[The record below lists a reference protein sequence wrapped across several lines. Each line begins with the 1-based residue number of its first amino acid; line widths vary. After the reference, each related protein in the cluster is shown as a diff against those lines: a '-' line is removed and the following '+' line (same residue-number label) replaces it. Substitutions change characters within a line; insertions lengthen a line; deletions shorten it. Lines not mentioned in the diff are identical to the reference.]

1 VSSLLAGY
9 FLQTVFNH
17 KYREEKTDGKNKII
31 KAYGIAQKKTFDYTF
46 KMMISL
52 QDQIEK
58 MVIPWFEQYQ
68 IPIEEKE
75 DIHDWLHNS
84 KKNRDEYQQM
94 IEDGFKTLELY
105 F

>member
-1 VSSLLAGY
+1 MEKIKLLKHMVSP
-9 FLQTVFNH
+9 N
-17 KYREEKTDGKNKII
+17 
-31 KAYGIAQKKTFDYTF
+31 KKTFDYTF

-58 MVIPWFEQYQ
+58 MVIPYFEQYQ

-75 DIHDWLHNS
+75 GTHDWLHNS
-84 KKNRDEYQQM
+84 KKSRDEYQQM
-94 IEDGFKTLELY
+94 IEDGSKTLELY